1 MHHRSLLGFALI
13 LLLGLATIPC
23 SQQPGAFQL
32 ATSLFPPAILA
43 APLSP
48 ADATP
53 FQAGERL
60 RYRISWSNFVEAG
73 TAELTVGSG
82 SQMIANSYR
91 LQLKASTTPAISNLY
106 SFSDEFIS
114 LFDGGL
120 AAPIQFEKNFV
131 ERKRQVRETLTFD
144 QLNRSASL
152 GSNGRSSR
160 ISIEAGTQDP
170 LSALY
175 AVRSLVLR
183 PGVQVSLPVLDGGR
197 TYQLDVK
204 VTASDLI
211 STALGSF
218 NTHRI
223 EAGLRRDGVPLTDRK
238 ITIWLTNDSRKVPVL
253 ASVSLPVGSA
263 LIELTS
269 QSN

>member
-1 MHHRSLLGFALI
+1 MNLKTLLSFSLI
-13 LLLGLATIPC
+13 LPLSLAVNPYLLLR
-23 SQQPGAFQL
+23 SFQL
-32 ATSLFPPAILA
+32 APSAPSATLLA
-43 APLSP
+43 LPLSP
-48 ADATP
+48 ADAVP

-60 RYRISWSNFVEAG
+60 SYRISWSNFVEAG
-73 TAELTVGSG
+73 TAELSVGQG
-82 SQMIANSYR
+82 SEMIANSYR
-91 LQLKASTTPAISNLY
+91 LQLRANSTAAISGLY
-106 SFSDEFIS
+106 SFADDFVS
-114 LFDGGL
+114 LFDAGL

-131 ERKRQVRETLTFD
+131 ERKRRVRETLTFD
-144 QLNRSASL
+144 QLNRTATL
-152 GSNGRSSR
+152 GVNGQSSR

-175 AVRSLVLR
+175 AIRGLVLR
-183 PGVQVSLPVLDGGR
+183 PGLQVSLPVLDGNK
-197 TYQLDVK
+197 TFQLDVR

-218 NTHRI
+218 NTHRV
-223 EAGLRRDGVPLTDRK
+223 EASLRRDGVAQTDKR
-238 ITIWLTNDSRKVPVL
+238 ITIWFTSDARKVPVL

>member
-1 MHHRSLLGFALI
+1 MKHKALFGFALI
-13 LLLGLATIPC
+13 LLLGLATNPC
-23 SQQPGAFQL
+23 LQQGPFQL
-32 ATSLFPPAILA
+32 AASLFSPVLLA
-43 APLSP
+43 VPLSP
-48 ADATP
+48 ADTAP
-53 FQAGERL
+53 FQTGERL
-60 RYRISWSNFVEAG
+60 TYRISWSNFVEAG

-91 LQLKASTTPAISNLY
+91 LQLKANSTPAISSLY
-106 SFSDEFIS
+106 SFTDEFVS
-114 LFDGGL
+114 LFDAGL
-120 AAPIQFEKNFV
+120 AAPIRSEKSFV
-131 ERKRQVRETLTFD
+131 ERKRKVKETIIFD
-144 QLNRSASL
+144 QLNRSAIL
-152 GSNGRSSR
+152 AANGQSSR

-175 AVRSLVLR
+175 AIRGLVLR
-183 PGVQVSLPVLDGGR
+183 PGLQVSLPVLDGGK
-197 TYQLDVK
+197 TFQLDVR

-218 NTHRI
+218 NTHRV
-223 EAGLRRDGVPLTDRK
+223 EASLRRDGVSLTDKR
-238 ITIWLTNDSRKVPVL
+238 ITIWFTSDNRKVPVL